1 MRCYG
6 GGIKEDDG
14 GREKIGR
21 SYRTR
26 LKYQYKRMG
35 QLFNTA
41 SRRRFGCL
49 KMRAFLYVKISS
61 FGALTTQYNQRYRP
75 IIPYKKARPR
85 FDWPETTSPSQ

>member
-6 GGIKEDDG
+6 GGVKEDDG

-49 KMRAFLYVKISS
+49 KMRAFHYVKISS
-61 FGALTTQYNQRYRP
+61 FGALTTQCIPPVPANHP
-75 IIPYKKARPR
+75 IQESSAVL
-85 FDWPETTSPSQ
+85 